1 MRPMNST
8 DFFRLAENRTTVRT
22 ELLAGLTTF
31 LSMAYIL
38 FVQPAVLCTDFA
50 GKPTGLD
57 AGAVLLAT
65 CLASAFGS
73 ALMGLLARY
82 PIALAPGM
90 GENFFFVSVCMA
102 LTTAGVA
109 HAWQTALALVFI
121 SGLVFLVLSL
131 VRLREAVIE
140 AVSPS
145 LCSGI
150 AAGIGLFI
158 AFIGLKNAGLI
169 VAKPGTLV
177 GLNTHPVW
185 ADLAVFGVG
194 LLAAV
199 VLQARKFRGAIL
211 LGILAAAATA
221 LALGK
226 THFTGIVGL
235 PHIEHGALWQM
246 DFSQVLTPTVW
257 PFILVFLFMVLFDTV
272 GTLVGVTQQAGLMQG
287 NKLPRATQAF
297 FADDAAT
304 TIGAA
309 LGTSTVTS
317 YIESATGV
325 HAGGRTGLTALAV
338 GALFLLALLFSPL
351 IAMVGGYAPITAPA
365 LVLVGA
371 LMMQS
376 VVRVA
381 WDDVTEAVPAFLALL
396 GIPLTFSIADG
407 IALSFVSYPVLKLLA
422 GRGREVKWLLY
433 GVAALLMYYL
443 ACIRPAT
450 G

>member
-1 MRPMNST
+1 MNAST
-8 DFFRLAENRTTVRT
+8 FFRLAENQTNVRT
-22 ELLAGLTTF
+22 EILAGLTTF

-38 FVQPAVLCTDFA
+38 FVQPAVLSTDFA

-65 CLASAFGS
+65 CLASAAGS

-90 GENFFFVSVCMA
+90 GENFFFVSVCMSLTA
-102 LTTAGVA
+102 LGVS
-109 HAWQTALALVFI
+109 HAWQTTLAI
-121 SGLVFLVLSL
+121 VFLSGVVFMLLSL

-140 AVSPS
+140 SVSPS
-145 LCSGI
+145 LCCGI

-169 VAKPGTLV
+169 IAKPGTLV
-177 GLNTHPVW
+177 GLNTHPAG
-185 ADLAVFGVG
+185 ADLAVFAIG
-194 LLAAV
+194 LLVAAG
-199 VLQARKFRGAIL
+199 LQARKVRGAIL
-211 LGILAAAATA
+211 LGIL
-221 LALGK
+221 LGK
-226 THFTGIVGL
+226 THCTGIIGF
-235 PHIEHGALWQM
+235 PKIQQGAVWQM
-246 DFSQVLTPTVW
+246 NFAEAFSPTAL
-257 PFILVFLFMVLFDTV
+257 PFIAVFLFMVLFDPV

-297 FADDAAT
+297 FADAAAT
-304 TIGAA
+304 TLGAA

-325 HAGGRTGLTALAV
+325 QAGGRTGLTALTVA
-338 GALFLLALLFSPL
+338 ALFLLALFFSPL

-376 VVRVA
+376 VTRVA
-381 WDDVTEAVPAFLALL
+381 WDDFSEAVSAFLAML

-407 IALSFVSYPVLKLLA
+407 IALSFVSYPVIKLLG
-422 GRGREVKWLLY
+422 GRGREVRWLMYVVAVLLLY
-433 GVAALLMYYL
+433 YFVFV
-443 ACIRPAT
+443 RPRV

>member
-1 MRPMNST
+1 MHST

-22 ELLAGLTTF
+22 ELLAGVTTF

-38 FVQPAVLCTDFA
+38 FVQPAVLSTDFA
-50 GKPTGLD
+50 GQPTGLD

-65 CLASAFGS
+65 CLAAAAGS

-90 GENFFFVSVCMA
+90 GENFFFVSVCMS
-102 LTTAGVA
+102 LTAAGVS
-109 HAWQTALALVFI
+109 HAWRTALALVFI
-121 SGLVFLVLSL
+121 SGLIFLALSL

-177 GLNTHPVW
+177 GLNTHPGGT
-185 ADLAVFGVG
+185 DLAVFGVG
-194 LLAAV
+194 LLVAAG
-199 VLQARKFRGAIL
+199 LQARKVRGALL
-211 LGILAAAATA
+211 LGILAAAVTA
-221 LALGK
+221 LVLGK
-226 THFTGIVGL
+226 THYAGLVGL
-235 PHIEHGALWQM
+235 PHIRASAIWQM
-246 DFSQVLTPTVW
+246 DFAQACTPAAW
-257 PFILVFLFMVLFDTV
+257 PYILVFLFMVLFDTV

-287 NKLPRATQAF
+287 NQLPRATQAF
-297 FADDAAT
+297 LADAAAT
-304 TIGAA
+304 TLGAA

-325 HAGGRTGLTALAV
+325 QAGGRTGLTAVTV
-338 GALFLLALLFSPL
+338 GALFLFALWFSPL

-371 LMMQS
+371 LMMQN
-376 VVRVA
+376 VTRVA
-381 WDDVTEAVPAFLALL
+381 WNDVTEAVPAFLALL

-407 IALSFVSYPVLKLLA
+407 MALSLVSYPVIKLLG
-422 GRGREVKWLLY
+422 GRGREVRWLMYAL
-433 GVAALLMYYL
+433 AALLLYYF
-443 ACIRPAT
+443 AFVRPRV

>member
-1 MRPMNST
+1 MKLSSL
-8 DFFRLAENRTTVRT
+8 FRLAEQQPHWRT
-22 ELLAGLTTF
+22 ELLAGVTTF

-38 FVQPAVLCTDFA
+38 FVQPTVLSKDFA
-50 GKPTGLD
+50 GHPTGLD

-73 ALMGLLARY
+73 ALMGWLARY

-90 GENFFFVSVCMA
+90 GENFFFVSVCMS
-102 LTTAGVA
+102 LTAAGVT
-109 HAWQTALALVFI
+109 HAWQTALAI
-121 SGLVFLVLSL
+121 VFLSGALFMLLSL

-140 AVSPS
+140 SVSPS

-169 VAKPGTLV
+169 IAKPGTLV
-177 GLNTHPVW
+177 GLNTQPAG

-194 LLAAV
+194 LLVAAA
-199 VLQARKFRGAIL
+199 LQVRKVRGAIL
-211 LGILAAAATA
+211 LGILAAAAMA

-226 THFTGIVGL
+226 THYMGL
-235 PHIEHGALWQM
+235 LGFPIIQHDAIWRM
-246 DFSQVLTPTVW
+246 DFAHALSPMAI
-257 PFILVFLFMVLFDTV
+257 PFIIVFLFMVLFDTV
-272 GTLVGVTQQAGLMQG
+272 GTLVGVTKQAGLMQG

-297 FADDAAT
+297 FADAAAT
-304 TIGAA
+304 TLGAA

-325 HAGGRTGLTALAV
+325 HAGGRTGWTALTV
-338 GALFLLALLFSPL
+338 GVLFLLSLFLSPL
-351 IAMVGGYAPITAPA
+351 IEMVGGYEPITAPA

-371 LMMQS
+371 LMM
-376 VVRVA
+376 RG
-381 WDDVTEAVPAFLALL
+381 VTQVDWEDLSEAVPAFLAML

-407 IALSFVSYPVLKLLA
+407 IAISFISYPALKLLA
-422 GRGREVKWLLY
+422 GRGREVRWPMYVVAFLLLY
-433 GVAALLMYYL
+433 YF
-443 ACIRPAT
+443 ACIRPCVK
-450 G
+450 

>member
-1 MRPMNST
+1 MQTT
-8 DFFRLAENRTTVRT
+8 DFFRLAENGTTVRT
-22 ELLAGLTTF
+22 ELLAGVTTF

-50 GKPTGLD
+50 GHPTGLD

-65 CLASAFGS
+65 CLASAAGS

-90 GENFFFVSVCMA
+90 GENFFFVSVCMSLTA
-102 LTTAGVA
+102 LGVS

-121 SGLVFLVLSL
+121 SGLVFLALSL

-169 VAKPGTLV
+169 VARPGTLV
-177 GLNTHPVW
+177 GLNMHPVW

-194 LLAAV
+194 LLVAAG
-199 VLQARKFRGAIL
+199 LQARKVRGALL
-211 LGILAAAATA
+211 LGILAAAALA

-226 THFTGIVGL
+226 TRFTGLIGL
-235 PHIEHGALWQM
+235 PHIQQGAIWQM
-246 DFSQVLTPTVW
+246 DFAQACSPAAW

-297 FADDAAT
+297 FADAAAT
-304 TIGAA
+304 TLGAA

-325 HAGGRTGLTALAV
+325 QAGGRTGLTALTV
-338 GALFLLALLFSPL
+338 GLLFLLALLFSPL
-351 IAMVGGYAPITAPA
+351 IAMVGSYAPITAPA

-371 LMMQS
+371 LMMQN
-376 VVRVA
+376 VMRVA

-407 IALSFVSYPVLKLLA
+407 IAMSFVSYPVIKLLG
-422 GRGREVKWLLY
+422 GRGREVRWLMY
-433 GVAALLMYYL
+433 AVAALLVYYF
-443 ACIRPAT
+443 AFIRPRA

>member
-1 MRPMNST
+1 MKFSS
-8 DFFRLAENRTTVRT
+8 FFQLAENQTSVRT
-22 ELLAGLTTF
+22 EILAGVTTF

-38 FVQPAVLCTDFA
+38 FVQPAVLATDFA

-57 AGAVLLAT
+57 AGAILLAT
-65 CLASAFGS
+65 CLASAIGS

-90 GENFFFVSVCMA
+90 GENFFFVSVCMSLTA
-102 LTTAGVA
+102 LGVA
-109 HAWQTALALVFI
+109 HAWQTALAI
-121 SGLVFLVLSL
+121 VFLSGVIFMILSL

-140 AVSPS
+140 SVSPS
-145 LCSGI
+145 LCCGI

-169 VAKPGTLV
+169 IAKPGTLV
-177 GLNTHPVW
+177 GLNTHPAL
-185 ADLAVFGVG
+185 ADLAVFAVG
-194 LLAAV
+194 LLVAAG
-199 VLQARKFRGAIL
+199 LQARKVRGAIL

-226 THFTGIVGL
+226 THFTGLIGFPDIKTSAVWQTDFA
-235 PHIEHGALWQM
+235 GA
-246 DFSQVLTPTVW
+246 FAPTAL
-257 PFILVFLFMVLFDTV
+257 PFIAVFLFMVLFDTV

-297 FADDAAT
+297 FADAAAT
-304 TIGAA
+304 TVGAA

-325 HAGGRTGLTALAV
+325 QAGGRTGLTALTVA
-338 GALFLLALLFSPL
+338 ALFLLALFFSPL

-376 VVRVA
+376 AARVA
-381 WDDVTEAVPAFLALL
+381 WDDFSEAVPAFLAML

-407 IALSFVSYPVLKLLA
+407 IALSFVSYPVVKLLG
-422 GRGREVKWLLY
+422 GRARDVGWPMWVI
-433 GVAALLMYYL
+433 AALLVYYFVG
-443 ACIRPAT
+443 IRPHT